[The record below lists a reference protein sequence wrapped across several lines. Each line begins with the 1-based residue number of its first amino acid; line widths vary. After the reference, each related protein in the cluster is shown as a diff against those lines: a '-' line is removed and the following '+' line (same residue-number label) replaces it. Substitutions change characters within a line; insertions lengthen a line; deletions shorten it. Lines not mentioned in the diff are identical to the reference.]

1 MSATVTAP
9 SSGPRRAPAPGGSGR
24 PEKPR
29 PSVAGYL
36 GLAAAVVL
44 LILFFQATS
53 SSTLVLDVGV
63 GRVPLYPT
71 LGSLALVVV
80 LILGWRTRTGT
91 LPVLGV
97 LAVIGVSWWGGS
109 GIGFTL
115 SPLWED
121 LHRAEPVLQGFL
133 NPNWA
138 FIWRVSDAWL
148 VTLAMAVVATSVGCC
163 IGLLLA
169 MLASPVSS
177 PTMGVSQFVKA
188 LNSVIRSIPD
198 IGYGLL
204 FVAMLGGTAG
214 GAGPM
219 AGVLALVMF
228 NVGIIAKLTGE
239 TIDAV
244 DRGPLEAADA
254 SGANLLQRDRVA
266 VLPQILPGYL
276 SYSLYVFELNIRASV
291 VLGIVG
297 AGGIGSIISVQL
309 SRFAY
314 ENISAIMIALVV
326 VVLAV
331 DFLSLSI
338 RRRLI

>member
-1 MSATVTAP
+1 MTTTVRPAA
-9 SSGPRRAPAPGGSGR
+9 SDGAPGAPGPER

-29 PSVAGYL
+29 PSTAGYL
-36 GLAAAVVL
+36 GLAAVAVL
-44 LILFFQATS
+44 LVLFFRWTS
-53 SSTLVLDVGV
+53 GSTLVLDLGIA
-63 GRVPLYPT
+63 RLPLST
-71 LGSLALVVV
+71 SIGALVLAGV
-80 LILGWRTRTGT
+80 LALGWRTRTGT

-97 LAVIGVSWWGGS
+97 LAVVGVTWWGGS
-109 GIGFTL
+109 GIDFTL
-115 SPLWED
+115 APLWED
-121 LHRAEPVLQGFL
+121 AHRAEPVLQGFL
-133 NPNWA
+133 NPNWG

-148 VTLAMAVVATSVGCC
+148 VTIAMAVVATTVGCC

-177 PTMGVSQFVKA
+177 PNTGVSQVVKA
-188 LNSVIRSIPD
+188 MNSVIRSIPD

-204 FVAMLGGTAG
+204 FVALLGGTAG

-219 AGVLALVMF
+219 AGVMALVMF
-228 NVGIIAKLTGE
+228 NIGIIAKLTGE

-254 SGANLLQRDRVA
+254 SGANLLQRDRIA
-266 VLPQILPGYL
+266 VVPQILPGYL

-297 AGGIGSIISVQL
+297 AGGIGSTISVQL

-331 DFLSLSI
+331 DFLSLTI
-338 RRRLI
+338 RRRLT

>member
-1 MSATVTAP
+1 MSTVTAP
-9 SSGPRRAPAPGGSGR
+9 SASPGRPSPGSRAGR

-29 PSVAGYL
+29 PGAAGYL
-36 GLAAAVVL
+36 GLVAVAVL
-44 LILFFQATS
+44 LVLFFGWTS
-53 SSTLVLDVGV
+53 TSTLMLDLGFT
-63 GRVPLYPT
+63 RLPLYP
-71 LGSLALVVV
+71 GIGALVLVGV
-80 LILGWRTRTGT
+80 LALGWRTGTGE
-91 LPVLGV
+91 LPMLGA
-97 LAVIGVSWWGGS
+97 LAVIGVTWWGGS

-115 SPLWED
+115 TPLWED
-121 LHRAEPVLQGFL
+121 LRRAEPVLQGFM
-133 NPNWA
+133 NPNWG

-148 VTLAMAVVATSVGCC
+148 VTLAMAVVATTVGCC
-163 IGLLLA
+163 IGLFLA
-169 MLASPVSS
+169 MMASPVSS
-177 PTMGVSQFVKA
+177 PNRGVSQFVKA

-204 FVAMLGGTAG
+204 FVALLGGTAG

-219 AGVLALVMF
+219 AGVMALVMF
-228 NVGIIAKLTGE
+228 NIGIIAKLTGE

-254 SGANLLQRDRVA
+254 SGANLLQRDRIA
-266 VLPQILPGYL
+266 VVPQILPGYL

-297 AGGIGSIISVQL
+297 AGGIGSTISVQL

-331 DFLSLSI
+331 DYLSLTI
-338 RRRLI
+338 RRRLT